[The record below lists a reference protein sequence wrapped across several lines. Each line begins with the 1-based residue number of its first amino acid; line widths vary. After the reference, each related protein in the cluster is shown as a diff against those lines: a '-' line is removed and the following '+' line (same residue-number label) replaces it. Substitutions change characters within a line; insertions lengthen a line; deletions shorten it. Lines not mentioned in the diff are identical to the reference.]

1 MFHNSDPGRATI
13 VRRRFYSWRESS
25 SKTRVERQA
34 LEWTE
39 EGNCGPEDWGSM
51 GSCLMLKG
59 AWFELEPCR
68 Q

>member
-1 MFHNSDPGRATI
+1 MFPDSDPGRAAI

-25 SKTRVERQA
+25 SRTRVERLIPKSRGRQ
-34 LEWTE
+34 LWSLRR
-39 EGNCGPEDWGSM
+39 GDSL
-51 GSCLMLKG
+51 GSCLMLEG